1 MKPVSIE
8 AEVAL
13 ASEVET
19 LAEGALEI
27 AGMTP
32 ALAGFWK
39 ATQLVEQGASSV
51 VNFGVIRVELQGA
64 VEGLEG
70 GFGLVGADVG
80 FGALE
85 VDLSL
90 PCGPLGFYSLE
101 GIHSSGKQQGQDQ
114 RERLIQGATLI
125 LQAEGVER
133 IGEVGEITG

>member
-19 LAEGALEI
+19 LAEGTLEI
-27 AGMTP
+27 AGTTP

-70 GFGLVGADVG
+70 GCGLVGADVG
-80 FGALE
+80 FCSLE

-90 PCGPLGFYSLE
+90 PCGPLRFYSLE

-133 IGEVGEITG
+133 VGEVGEITG